1 MTKIRMF
8 LFYRDVG
15 FTGKTVAVI
24 RHALRLLEDDVT
36 VTESQKDSENAVQVY
51 VQPKLVLPHVLNLVF
66 YNNQVKEISFCLGAV
81 QLCKVCME
89 SRVGG
94 R

>member
-1 MTKIRMF
+1 MTKIRVLLF
-8 LFYRDVG
+8 LFSRDVG

-51 VQPKLVLPHVLNLVF
+51 VQPKLVLPHVLNLLF
-66 YNNQVKEISFCLGAV
+66 YSNLVKMISFCLGTCIV
-81 QLCKVCME
+81 M
-89 SRVGG
+89 
-94 R
+94 